1 MSITF
6 ANIITN
12 TENRRIGSKF
22 NVKIVLR
29 RLIDVSDLCAC
40 ALLSDIDSNQIG
52 HIVFLWK
59 LWIVCF
65 AMRHCTEKKKWE
77 KCVFKKSNCLKCVAF
92 KEAWKIVW
100 VFFFLLSWSHRLNV
114 AMRYWDRRNANTNTK
129 ESVFKRAY
137 SVALKQFTFGQWPK
151 YLWIIMCACACV
163 VVSIWNVLIVSSGCG
178 SGRWTRQQQRFYVE
192 CCALY
197 TISFVDHY
205 KFVN

>member
-77 KCVFKKSNCLKCVAF
+77 KCVFKKWNYLKCVAF

-100 VFFFLLSWSHRLNV
+100 VFFSSLLKSSSQCG
-114 AMRYWDRRNANTNTK
+114 NALLRSSQCKYKYKRVCIQT
-129 ESVFKRAY
+129 SVFRRFEAVY
-137 SVALKQFTFGQWPK
+137 VWSVAK
-151 YLWIIMCACACV
+151 V
-163 VVSIWNVLIVSSGCG
+163 
-178 SGRWTRQQQRFYVE
+178 
-192 CCALY
+192 
-197 TISFVDHY
+197 FVDYHVCVRVCSCVHL
-205 KFVN
+205 KCSHCLKWMW

>member
-52 HIVFLWK
+52 HIFFLLK

-65 AMRHCTEKKKWE
+65 AMRHCTEKKKWK

-100 VFFFLLSWSHRLNV
+100 VFFFFSPEVIVSMWQCAIEIV
-114 AMRYWDRRNANTNTK
+114 AMQIQIQKSLYSNERIPSLWSSLRLV
-129 ESVFKRAY
+129 SGQSICGLSCVRAR
-137 SVALKQFTFGQWPK
+137 V
-151 YLWIIMCACACV
+151 
-163 VVSIWNVLIVSSGCG
+163 
-178 SGRWTRQQQRFYVE
+178 
-192 CCALY
+192 
-197 TISFVDHY
+197 
-205 KFVN
+205 